1 MDANMTNDSLS
12 ALIFIVGLVISTII
26 IYLTTKLF
34 GQKEGIGRAFVTALI
49 GTVIYFVV
57 YYIFGNG
64 LLSAVVGGII
74 WLIALKMVYNI
85 RWFKAFVIAAV
96 VWIAATVIG
105 FLLPTVPGP
114 I

>member
-1 MDANMTNDSLS
+1 LS
-12 ALIFIVGLVISTII
+12 PLLLVQSSI
-26 IYLTTKLF
+26 LWCTTF
-34 GQKEGIGRAFVTALI
+34 
-49 GTVIYFVV
+49 
-57 YYIFGNG
+57 YIFGNG

-85 RWFKAFVIAAV
+85 GWFKAFVIAAV